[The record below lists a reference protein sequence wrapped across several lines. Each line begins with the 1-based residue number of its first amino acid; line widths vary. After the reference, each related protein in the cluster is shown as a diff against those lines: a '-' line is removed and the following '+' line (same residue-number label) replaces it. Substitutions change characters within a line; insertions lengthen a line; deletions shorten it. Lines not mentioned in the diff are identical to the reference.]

1 MIKCKIKYGGKVTVS
16 GKGTVR
22 EMTAETLLM
31 IQQLYQQI
39 KEANPDA
46 AEQFKRNII
55 GATLAPDSPVWKDYS
70 LDKPEKT

>member
-1 MIKCKIKYGGKVTVS
+1 MIKCKIKDGGKVTVS

-22 EMTAETLLM
+22 EITVETLML
-31 IQQLYQQI
+31 IQQIYQQI
-39 KEANPDA
+39 KESNPDV
-46 AEQFKRNII
+46 AEQYKRNII